1 MLRTKFIVQLGGKN
15 VCTLSKIFLTSSSG
29 TTFARETSYPN
40 LLNSFL
46 KAGFIVTQ
54 SILKNEKVLVVL
66 TQNLRKTL
74 LEEIFYKYYKK
85 DNYSIYIYFRLKKFW
100 LNINYLF

>member
-1 MLRTKFIVQLGGKN
+1 MLRTKFIVQIGGKN

-54 SILKNEKVLVVL
+54 SVLEE
-66 TQNLRKTL
+66 RKSFGCFDPEPGKTL
-74 LEEIFYKYYKK
+74 LEEIF
-85 DNYSIYIYFRLKKFW
+85 L
-100 LNINYLF
+100 